1 MAFVCALCAAVFVLA
16 SQAFAVPSEAKLD
29 QAQFSGAERDWIAA
43 QGVISIGVVA
53 DNEPYSFY
61 RNGQIMGWTVDVIDR
76 IAAISGLKFDIR
88 MGSWPEIYRQFQL
101 GSLDA
106 IADISK
112 TDDRNGFINFT
123 DPYHLRR
130 TVLFENVDHPI
141 SAAQNIETLR
151 HNRIGVIKDIY
162 YQPALK
168 AAGIAPVEYASYRDL
183 MAAVAFGWIDAALA
197 PEMTANFFIRENG
210 FTNVAADGSPDIA
223 AVALE
228 DFRLG
233 VLKLP
238 DDANRSMLSAV
249 LDKSVA
255 ALTNA
260 DLSAIT
266 ERWLS
271 YRAGRPQRAGPLR
284 LLPEEQSFI
293 ENAPPL
299 KVGFISDYEPF
310 SFLSGGRGQGLAVD
324 IAQYVS
330 SATGLVFEPVYDN
343 WAKLLAAFQR
353 GDIDMLANMSYTPG
367 RADYTLFS
375 DAYHEIPNAVFL
387 RSGFGPY
394 NGLDSLDGKVV
405 GIGRDIYYSDQLK
418 AVHPDVRSFDTQ
430 EALLQA
436 LSHGD
441 IDAAIMSLSNGNAII
456 RRLGLINIQ
465 IGGEF
470 TLPGVSREDLRF
482 GISPKYPYLQSITNE
497 AIAAIPVS
505 RWQEMEARWL
515 GPPIAGIGEARTPL
529 TPEEE
534 RFLREKGVIR
544 VCVDPNA
551 APFSSMDQSGNFSG
565 IAADIMAALAKRGRF
580 SWQAVAVHDLGSPT
594 EDLADAGCDILP
606 FATQHEISAGSWDFT
621 MSYLDVP
628 TAVAGEIEDPF
639 VNSLR
644 DLAGKTVGYVPGH
657 VPDALLRERYP
668 DVTLVAVA
676 SEKAGLVRVRDD
688 RLDAM
693 LGPLDS
699 LGFEIMAMQTND
711 IKISGRIAE
720 AYEAAIA
727 ARSDQPQ
734 LGEIFSKLLGS
745 LNRTELETIV
755 NTQRLSPFR
764 RVVDFRLLIAVAGG
778 VVLALLLFFLW
789 NRKLR
794 SLNEALNAANRKLQE
809 INITDGLTGL
819 FNRSHFD
826 AQGESD
832 FAFCRGKAVP
842 FALAMIDVDHF
853 KPVNDRLGHLAG
865 DQCLQQLAVLM
876 KAHFGE
882 NSTFIARYG
891 GEEFVA
897 YCLDAQDGEMEAL
910 AEEVRLL
917 IAETPIQLDN
927 GKLHL
932 TISAG
937 CYCAVPG
944 KNDDIDGFIRR
955 ADLRLYAA
963 KAGGRN
969 RVVSAD

>member
-1 MAFVCALCAAVFVLA
+1 M
-16 SQAFAVPSEAKLD
+16 PSEARLNQPD
-29 QAQFSGAERDWIAA
+29 FTDAERDWIAEQEA
-43 QGVISIGVVA
+43 ISIGVVA

-61 RNGQIMGWTVDVIDR
+61 RNGQIMGWSVDVIR
-76 IAAISGLKFDIR
+76 KIAEISGLEFDIR

-101 GSLDA
+101 GSLEA
-106 IADISK
+106 IADISR
-112 TDDRNGFINFT
+112 TEDRSGFIRFT

-141 SAAQNIETLR
+141 KDALNIETLR
-151 HNRIGVIKDIY
+151 HRRIGVIKDIY

-168 AAGIAPVEYASYRDL
+168 AAGIIPVEYASYRDL

-210 FTNVAADGSPDIA
+210 FTNVAAGGNLDIA

-238 DDANRSMLSAV
+238 DDADRKMLSSV

-255 ALTNA
+255 ALSSA

-271 YRAGRPQRAGPLR
+271 YRAGRPQRAGPLK
-284 LLPEEQSFI
+284 LLPEEQAFI
-293 ENAPPL
+293 EQAPPL
-299 KVGFISDYEPF
+299 KIGFISDYEPF

-324 IAQYVS
+324 IAQYIS

-343 WAKLLAAFQR
+343 WAKLLAAFRR
-353 GDIDMLANMSYTPG
+353 GDIDVIANMSYTPD
-367 RADYTLFS
+367 RAEYTLFS

-387 RSGFGPY
+387 RSGSAPY
-394 NGLDSLDGKVV
+394 KDLHALDGEVI
-405 GIGRDIYYSDQLK
+405 GIGRDIYFSDQLK
-418 AVHPDVRSFDTQ
+418 SVHPDVRSFETQ
-430 EALLQA
+430 EALLLA
-436 LSHGD
+436 LSHGE

-456 RRLGLINIQ
+456 RRLGLINVQ

-470 TLPGVSREDLRF
+470 ELPGVSREDLRF
-482 GISPKYPYLQSITNE
+482 GISPKYPYLRSIIDE

-505 RWQEMEARWL
+505 RWQEMEVRWL
-515 GPPIAGIGEARTPL
+515 GPPIAGMSEIRTPL

-534 RFLREKGVIR
+534 RFLQEKGVIR

-551 APFSSMDQSGNFSG
+551 APFTSIDSSGQFTG
-565 IAADIMAALAKRGRF
+565 IAADIMAVLAKRGHF
-580 SWQAVAVHDLGSPT
+580 SFQVVPVSDLGSPA
-594 EDLADAGCDILP
+594 EDLAKTGCDILP
-606 FATQHEISAGSWDFT
+606 FASQHEVSAGSWDFT

-628 TAVAGEIEDPF
+628 TAVAGEIADPF
-639 VNSLR
+639 IDSLR
-644 DLAGKTVGYVPGH
+644 DLSGRTVGYVPGH
-657 VPDALLRERYP
+657 VPEELLQERYP
-668 DVTLVAVA
+668 GVTLVAVA
-676 SEKAGLVRVRDD
+676 NEREGLEQLRDD
-688 RLDAM
+688 RIDAM

-699 LGFEIMAMQTND
+699 LGFEITAMQTND

-727 ARSDQPQ
+727 TRSDQPQ

-745 LNRTELETIV
+745 LDRTELETIV
-755 NTQRLSPFR
+755 NAQRLSPFR
-764 RVVDFRLLIAVAGG
+764 RVVDFRLLIAVACG
-778 VVLALLLFFLW
+778 VVLALLIFFLW
-789 NRKLR
+789 NRKLK
-794 SLNEALNAANRKLQE
+794 SLNEALNEANQKLQK
-809 INITDGLTGL
+809 INVTDGLTGL
-819 FNRSHFD
+819 FNRAHFD
-826 AQGESD
+826 EQGERD
-832 FAFCRGKAVP
+832 FVLCRGKGAA

-865 DQCLQQLAVLM
+865 DQCLQQLAGLM
-876 KAHFGE
+876 QAHLGG
-882 NSTFIARYG
+882 NGTFVARYG

-897 YCLDAQDGEMEAL
+897 YCPGAHDGEFEAL
-910 AEEVRLL
+910 VDELRVL
-917 IAETPIQLDN
+917 IAETAIQLDN
-927 GKLHL
+927 GKLHM

-937 CYCAVPG
+937 CYCSVPG
-944 KNDDIDGFIRR
+944 EGDDLGGFIRR

-969 RVVSAD
+969 RVVRAD